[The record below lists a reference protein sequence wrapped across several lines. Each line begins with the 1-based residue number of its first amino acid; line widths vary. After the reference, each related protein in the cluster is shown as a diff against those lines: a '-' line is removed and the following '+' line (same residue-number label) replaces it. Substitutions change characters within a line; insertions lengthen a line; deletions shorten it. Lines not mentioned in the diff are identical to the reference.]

1 MQQRRH
7 RLVQGQCGLLTEFQ
21 NSEGCIER
29 PRLNK
34 TNKNGNWTKN
44 CKRTFKSDRLKQE
57 PHLCPMLPATLLS
70 HVYIFLK
77 NTASLR
83 YFGIRYLKSSAVT
96 AHCYEPAADHWPAL
110 QPTPP
115 FPTFR
120 RLKQEGS
127 QTWGQSGQLSEI
139 MSQKQTKEG
148 LGMLSSDGDATWK
161 YSILD
166 SIPIIL
172 NRYMHIYIHTYIHM
186 WLFCCFRFVLFWDR
200 P

>member
-1 MQQRRH
+1 
-7 RLVQGQCGLLTEFQ
+7 
-21 NSEGCIER
+21 
-29 PRLNK
+29 
-34 TNKNGNWTKN
+34 
-44 CKRTFKSDRLKQE
+44 
-57 PHLCPMLPATLLS
+57 MLPANLLS

-172 NRYMHIYIHTYIHM
+172 NRYMHIYIHTYI
-186 WLFCCFRFVLFWDR
+186 CDCFVVFVLFCFETGLKLTKVTQG
-200 P
+200 